1 MERSNLVA
9 LHWKLRQVMAQ
20 RGIWS
25 GAELGRLME
34 QKAGYKLSA
43 PSISALLT
51 EEPRQVK
58 AQTMDALCTA
68 LDCTPADLWQH
79 TPSRIES
86 KPSEQADQE
95 TQQAVNQAPRR
106 ILPPL

>member
-1 MERSNLVA
+1 MA
-9 LHWKLRQVMAQ
+9 LKWRLRQVMAE
-20 RGIWS
+20 RGVWS
-25 GAELGRLME
+25 GADLGRLME

-68 LDCTPADLWQH
+68 LDCTPSELWHH
-79 TPSRIES
+79 TPSMLQTRTAEHVEEEPQ
-86 KPSEQADQE
+86 K
-95 TQQAVNQAPRR
+95 AVNETPRR
-106 ILPPL
+106 MLPPL

>member
-1 MERSNLVA
+1 MA
-9 LHWKLRQVMAQ
+9 LKWRLRQVMAE

-25 GAELGRLME
+25 GADLGRLME

-58 AQTMDALCTA
+58 AQTMDALCMA
-68 LDCTPADLWQH
+68 LDCTPSDLWQH
-79 TPSRIES
+79 TPSFIQTHTPTR
-86 KPSEQADQE
+86 PEQEQPK
-95 TQQAVNQAPRR
+95 AVNETSRR

>member
-1 MERSNLVA
+1 MGLKWR
-9 LHWKLRQVMAQ
+9 LRQVMAE

-58 AQTMDALCTA
+58 TQTMDALCTA
-68 LDCTPADLWQH
+68 LNCTPSDLWHH
-79 TPSRIES
+79 TPSVIELNTA
-86 KPSEQADQE
+86 EQE
-95 TQQAVNQAPRR
+95 KLKTKQAASDIPRR
-106 ILPPL
+106 ILPPI

>member
-1 MERSNLVA
+1 MA
-9 LHWKLRQVMAQ
+9 LKWRLRQVMAD

-34 QKAGYKLSA
+34 QKAGYRLSA

-68 LDCTPADLWQH
+68 LNCTPSDLWQH
-79 TPSRIES
+79 TPSMIEKS
-86 KPSEQADQE
+86 ESEQAGTEAERLANDTPQ
-95 TQQAVNQAPRR
+95 R
-106 ILPPL
+106 ILPPF

>member
-1 MERSNLVA
+1 MALKWRLRQIMAERS
-9 LHWKLRQVMAQ
+9 
-20 RGIWS
+20 IWS

-58 AQTMDALCTA
+58 TQTMDALCTA
-68 LDCTPADLWQH
+68 LDCKPSDLWHH
-79 TPSRIES
+79 TPSV
-86 KPSEQADQE
+86 SEMSTAE
-95 TQQAVNQAPRR
+95 HEKV
-106 ILPPL
+106 

>member
-1 MERSNLVA
+1 MA
-9 LHWKLRQVMAQ
+9 LKWRLRQVMAD

-58 AQTMDALCTA
+58 AQTMDALCSA
-68 LDCTPADLWQH
+68 LDCTPSDLWQH
-79 TPSRIES
+79 TPSVIETGQS
-86 KPSEQADQE
+86 KEGKQE
-95 TQQAVNQAPRR
+95 TQKVVNGTVPR
-106 ILPPL
+106 ILPPI